1 MLALQCSALEISG
14 QVAHVKIQWPG
25 GAGAWASPVTEDL
38 SAIFDWVED
47 EGACHRLVL
56 RPQADAA
63 LAVAPPVAPPD
74 IEQCRRW
81 EKLVLRLD
89 RLPCVSVAVVDGPCT
104 HAWMQLA
111 LACDLRVAT
120 RRASFRITEL
130 AQGYLPGMN
139 TFRLAKFLGLGAA
152 RRLMFTA
159 AVIAPDEARALAIV
173 DELCD
178 TDALD
183 ATLHAFLATLEPLRP
198 PAVQLARR
206 LMNESFA
213 TAFEDFM
220 GQYLASQDRCLRSLA
235 SEAKPTP

>member
-1 MLALQCSALEISG
+1 MLALQCTALEISG
-14 QVAHVKIQWPG
+14 QVAHAKIDWPG
-25 GAGAWASPVTEDL
+25 GSGAWAAPVREDL
-38 SAIFDWVED
+38 SAIFDWIED
-47 EGACHRLVL
+47 EGSCHRLVL
-56 RPQADAA
+56 RPQADSASS
-63 LAVAPPVAPPD
+63 VTPPD

-89 RLPCVSVAVVDGPCT
+89 RLPCASVAVVDGPCM

-111 LACDLRVAT
+111 LACDLRIAT

-130 AQGYLPGMN
+130 QHGYLPGMN
-139 TFRLAKFLGLGAA
+139 TFRLAKYLGLGTA

-159 AVIAPDEARALAIV
+159 AAIDADEAKALAIV
-173 DELCD
+173 DQLCD
-178 TDALD
+178 SDGLD
-183 ATLHAFLATLEPLRP
+183 AALHGFLATLEPLRP

-220 GQYLASQDRCLRSLA
+220 GQYLASQDRCLRAIAAEDES
-235 SEAKPTP
+235 P

>member
-1 MLALQCSALEISG
+1 MLALQCTALEISG
-14 QVAHVKIQWPG
+14 RVAHAKIDWPG
-25 GAGAWASPVTEDL
+25 GSGAWASPVVEDL

-47 EGACHRLVL
+47 EGACHRLVI

-63 LAVAPPVAPPD
+63 SPVLPPT

-89 RLPCVSVAVVDGPCT
+89 RLPCVSVAVIDGPCT

-111 LACDLRVAT
+111 LACDLRLAT
-120 RRASFRITEL
+120 RRSSFCVTEL
-130 AQGYLPGMN
+130 KQGYLPGMN
-139 TFRLAKFLGLGAA
+139 TFRLAKYLGLGAA

-159 AVIAPDEARALAIV
+159 AVVDPDEARALAII

-178 TDALD
+178 SDALD
-183 ATLHAFLATLEPLRP
+183 AALHAFLAALEPLRP

-213 TAFEDFM
+213 TVFEDFM
-220 GQYLASQDRCLRSLA
+220 GQYLASQDRCLRAIA
-235 SEAKPTP
+235 SEDEPPP